1 MKHQNHRETFRQ
13 SSKKNNA
20 TMRVIAI
27 LTCLALASGLTACS
41 PFAFVD
47 KGSGAIQDMF
57 EKGEEKIEEV
67 VGSDEEEEEDEEDN
81 KKKPQKDEVP
91 EEEEKAA
98 DASESESADEDDDED
113 EYWKVLYV
121 RTLDYL
127 REEIPGP
134 DDDYGSNEY
143 TPCEYY
149 LYDIDKDGI
158 PEMLLKR
165 GTCEA
170 DYNGELYRNDGYA
183 VRVAV
188 YDIGMGHMGFYSDP
202 GENGI
207 IFNWGHMG
215 GHSVERASLKK
226 RDQWSYDLEYEGLL
240 TEEITG
246 EDEEYTEVSSL
257 VPGAVSLP
265 WSKMSSNLL
274 VEKYEDIMAAME
286 GHLTL
291 AKHDDSYD
299 QVIKD
304 AVEDT
309 INNGGAVVGISASG
323 YSRDYGTI
331 PFDELLDQID
341 EWTPTSYKIDS
352 QQYVDVDGNGKNDCV
367 LWLKPKDGGEQN
379 RTDLCVLN
387 LQDGKMYAY
396 IVNYVNN
403 CSVDEE
409 GTFVV
414 GGEFPY
420 RFRLTFDK
428 DDCLQ
433 YYMYD

>member
-1 MKHQNHRETFRQ
+1 MRNQNHQE
-13 SSKKNNA
+13 SSKNSVNKR
-20 TMRVIAI
+20 MIAI
-27 LTCLALASGLTACS
+27 ILSLVLTLGLIGCS
-41 PFAFVD
+41 PFSLVD

-67 VGSDEEEEEDEEDN
+67 VGDDEDDENDLDEDDRKDQDEA
-81 KKKPQKDEVP
+81 KKDEAPDDTKVASA
-91 EEEEKAA
+91 E
-98 DASESESADEDDDED
+98 DASEANVDNEDDED

-134 DDDYGSNEY
+134 DDEYGTSEY
-143 TPCEYY
+143 TPYEYY

-158 PEMLLKR
+158 PELILKR

-170 DYNGELYRNDGYA
+170 DYNGEIYKNDGYA
-183 VRVAV
+183 VRAAV
-188 YDIGMGHMGFYSDP
+188 YDIGMGHMGFYSEP

-207 IFNWGHMG
+207 LFNWGHMG
-215 GHSVERASLKK
+215 SHDLERVTLKK
-226 RDQWSYDLEYEGLL
+226 VDWSYELQSEELISEFIEGD
-240 TEEITG
+240 G
-246 EDEEYTEVSSL
+246 EYTEVSSV

-286 GHLTL
+286 GHITL
-291 AKHDDSYD
+291 AKHDPSHD
-299 QVIKD
+299 QELKD

-323 YSRDYGTI
+323 YSSDYGTI
-331 PFDELLDQID
+331 PFDELLNKID
-341 EWTPTSYKIDS
+341 EWTPTSYRIDS
-352 QQYVDVDGNGKNDCV
+352 QEYVDVDGNGKNDCV
-367 LWLKPKDGGEQN
+367 LWLKPQDGEDKN

-396 IVNYVNN
+396 IVNYLNQ
-403 CSVDEE
+403 CSVDQE

-414 GGEFPY
+414 GGDFPY
-420 RFRLTFDK
+420 RFRLAFDA